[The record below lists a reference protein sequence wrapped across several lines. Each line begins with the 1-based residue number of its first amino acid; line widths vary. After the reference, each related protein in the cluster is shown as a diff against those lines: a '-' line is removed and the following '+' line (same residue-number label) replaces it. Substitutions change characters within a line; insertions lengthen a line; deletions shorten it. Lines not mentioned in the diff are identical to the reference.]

1 MKKICALCVTLILVT
16 GLAVSPVFAGG
27 GKVRG
32 DNGEGPVEQNF
43 CGPDD
48 VDDCPVYAPYWW
60 E

>member
-1 MKKICALCVTLILVT
+1 MKKTCALFVLLILVV
-16 GLAVSPVFAGG
+16 GVAVSPVFAGG

-32 DNGEGPVEQNF
+32 DNGEGPVVQDF

-48 VDDCPVYAPYWW
+48 DCEGDPYWW